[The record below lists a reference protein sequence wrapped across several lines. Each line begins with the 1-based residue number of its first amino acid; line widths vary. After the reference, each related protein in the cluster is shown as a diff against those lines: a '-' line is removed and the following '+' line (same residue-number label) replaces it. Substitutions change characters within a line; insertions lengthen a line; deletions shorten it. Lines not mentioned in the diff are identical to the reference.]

1 MRPTT
6 QSEESRS
13 SRPMA
18 FFEPQSPRLAW
29 PPLFRQFPISTVRA
43 DTQPRTATQ
52 SLSEPAPMVDSW
64 VESGPDEATVA
75 QHPEARHHARHYA
88 RHYTWRD
95 WRRRSGLACRL
106 SILLL
111 PELLLLLCPLA
122 GISLHYAIRRRT
134 REAFGAP
141 IPPHWFRDATVTM
154 LVRDAPASARLTSS
168 VLGHASPEMA
178 NRHYNQALMIESGRR
193 HARLIESLID
203 APSPPSRKAGRLRAC
218 AP

>member
-122 GISLHYAIRRRT
+122 I
-134 REAFGAP
+134 
-141 IPPHWFRDATVTM
+141 
-154 LVRDAPASARLTSS
+154 S
-168 VLGHASPEMA
+168 VL
-178 NRHYNQALMIESGRR
+178 RR
-193 HARLIESLID
+193 
-203 APSPPSRKAGRLRAC
+203 APLGRLYEFAQPLASGLQYGINNRER
-218 AP
+218 